1 MNKNENETKQKNE
14 QVIYINID
22 DSGKL
27 VDTEK
32 VSIYAGLVFTSKK
45 EKDKFIT
52 QYRSIVKNIK
62 CKYCKEDITICNSNK
77 SCPELKHNMLKNKH
91 NRQLMNYIKKYSILC
106 CIINNDKVYSNIKS
120 NTASRGRFL
129 DYSLKLLV
137 KQTVKGLIKE
147 KRINPDLPVK
157 LIINIDEQTT
167 KTNGYYNLRDGI
179 IEELKYGIF
188 NYNYGFFNTPIINS
202 DLNVNVC
209 YQKSEKSFLIQASD
223 LVAGTVRTLYLNNL
237 DDFLEFSKRTEF
249 INYKIILP

>member
-1 MNKNENETKQKNE
+1 MEKKVQT
-14 QVIYINID
+14 IYINID

-52 QYRSIVKNIK
+52 QYRSIIENIR
-62 CKYCKEDITICNSNK
+62 CKYCKQDVSICNSNK
-77 SCPELKHNMLKNKH
+77 SCPELKHNMLKSKH
-91 NRQLMNYIKKYSILC
+91 NRQLINYIKKYSVLC
-106 CIINNDKVYSNIKS
+106 CIINNDKVYKNIKS

-129 DYSLKLLV
+129 DYSLKLLI
-137 KQTVKGLIKE
+137 KNTIKGLIKE
-147 KRINPDLPVK
+147 NKINPNLPIK
-157 LIINIDEQTT
+157 LVINIDEQTT

-188 NYNYGFFNTPIINS
+188 NYNYGTFHTPIVNS
-202 DLNVNVC
+202 SLDVNVC
-209 YQKSEKSFLIQASD
+209 YQKSEKSYLIQASD
-223 LVAGTVRTLYLNNL
+223 LVAGTVRKLYLRNIN
-237 DDFLEFSKRTEF
+237 DSLEFTKRTTF